1 MNPPPPRIAPLEP
14 PHPPELEAMLQ
25 RWMPPD
31 SGREPLALFRVLA
44 RHEQLFSRARPLGAG
59 ILGSRTL
66 PPRLREVMILRTC
79 ALTGAEYEWGVH
91 AVAFARPLGLSESQ
105 LAAIAGD
112 GTGDLIVDD
121 LGWDDAERAVLRLA
135 DELHT
140 TSTVSDA
147 LFAELERHLSHEQ
160 VIELCLAAGWYHAI
174 SYVINAARV
183 PLEPWAATFPTPH
196 PAPVALRPV
205 DTTGRS

>member
-1 MNPPPPRIAPLEP
+1 MNPQPPRITPLQP
-14 PHPPELEAMLQ
+14 PHPPELEALLQ
-25 RWMPPD
+25 RWMPPG

-66 PPRLREVMILRTC
+66 PPRLREVLILRTC

-91 AVAFARPLGLSESQ
+91 AVAFGRPLGLSESQ

-112 GTGDLIVDD
+112 GTDDLTGDD

-140 TSTVSDA
+140 TSSVSDE
-147 LFAELERHLSHEQ
+147 LFAELERHLNHEQ
-160 VIELCLAAGWYHAI
+160 IIELCLAAGWYHAI

-183 PLEPWAATFPTPH
+183 PLEPWAITFPAPE
-196 PAPVALRPV
+196 PAEVA
-205 DTTGRS
+205 